1 MGEKE
6 GDIIY
11 IYYDRWRERERKLN
25 NTKFV
30 TINILLRTKYEYIL
44 VIIFS
49 IICISYVLLFTKY
62 IISR

>member
-25 NTKFV
+25 ITKLIF
-30 TINILLRTKYEYIL
+30 IILRMI
-44 VIIFS
+44 
-49 IICISYVLLFTKY
+49 
-62 IISR
+62 

>member
-25 NTKFV
+25 INK
-30 TINILLRTKYEYIL
+30 INIYHTSYDMIRRMIRSMHM
-44 VIIFS
+44 IF
-49 IICISYVLLFTKY
+49 
-62 IISR
+62 